1 MYKNKFK
8 IIFLILLMLTAIS
21 GSSHTESEDINN
33 NKKVYM
39 IVADKLT
46 LEDIDSMKNLKAL
59 ASDGGVGIMNTRGAN
74 RANSAEGYLSINA
87 SSRAYGT
94 LSHATAYNL
103 KDKKFSLYKKR
114 VGDIEKNEYQVGNT
128 EINRILDINLD
139 RSYDAKIG
147 ALGDNIHN
155 AGLKTAIFGN
165 SDNDENFL
173 RMASLIPMDSRGL
186 IDYGDVDDIVLE
198 DENYPYGIKTNYGKI
213 SKEIEKIKDK
223 ASLLVIDTGDLK
235 RLDLYN
241 SFLNDD
247 TFGKHRKNILI
258 EMDKFIGEINKNA
271 DKDSMFIVLSPTIEN
286 QRLKTSGLAPIVIW
300 ENDKTSSGVLK
311 SSTTRRDAI
320 ITNLDIAPTI
330 AEFLETPKDDF
341 IGNNIEIE
349 DKEDNLLYVNKLDRR
364 TNLTSILRSPYL
376 KLYNIFVILVI
387 VTSSLY
393 LIFNKSY
400 NKRFIKYIETLLM
413 MVLAI
418 PLVLLV
424 IPILSIENIYLYIFT
439 SIVSLFTLI
448 VLMKLL
454 LSRKNRLWALLMMNF
469 IIIILDISTGSNL
482 TKSSIMGYDPIIG
495 ARYFGIGNELLGVLL
510 ASMTLVLAYLLNK
523 YNNKLLLVILPITV
537 LLVGHP
543 NLGANVGGT
552 ISVLFASI
560 IYVFLVSNIKIDF
573 KRLLL
578 MGLGVVMVILIIGAM
593 DILINPNPTHLGKTI
608 LMIISNGPVSILSVL
623 VRKLSVNIRLIKV
636 STWAK
641 VLYTSLIFGVLL
653 FKSYKNKM
661 KSIYSK
667 YKYLDIGLISLISG
681 SIVGLLLNDSGL
693 LLAAISSMIMIVT
706 LIYLLMI
713 SLEEQIVKENYLE
726 VEDKK

>member
-8 IIFLILLMLTAIS
+8 IILLILIMLITIS
-21 GSSHTESEDINN
+21 STSHTESENINSH
-33 NKKVYM
+33 KKVYM

-46 LEDIDSMKNLKAL
+46 LEDIDSMRNLKAL

-94 LSHATAYNL
+94 LSHATAFNL

-114 VGDIEKNEYQVGNT
+114 VGDIKKDEYQVGNT

-147 ALGDNIHN
+147 ALGDNIHS

-198 DENYPYGIKTNYGKI
+198 DENYPYGIKTDYGKI
-213 SKEIEKIKDK
+213 SKEIEKIKDH
-223 ASLLVIDTGDLK
+223 ASLIIIDTGDLK

-247 TFGKHRKNILI
+247 TFKKHRKNILR
-258 EMDKFIGEINKNA
+258 EMDKFIGEINKSA
-271 DKDSMFIVLSPTIEN
+271 DEDSMFIVLSPTIEN
-286 QRLKTSGLAPIVIW
+286 QRLKISGLAPIVIW
-300 ENDKTSSGVLK
+300 EHGKTSSGILR

-330 AEFLETPKDDF
+330 ANFLDIPKDDF
-341 IGNNIEIE
+341 IGNNIELE
-349 DKEDNLLYVNKLDRR
+349 DKEDNLLYVSKLDSK

-376 KLYNIFVILVI
+376 KLYNILIILVI
-387 VTSSLY
+387 IISSLY
-393 LIFNKSY
+393 LIFNKFY
-400 NKRFIKYIETLLM
+400 KKGIIKLIETFLVITLS
-413 MVLAI
+413 I

-424 IPILSIENIYLYIFT
+424 IPILGIENIYLYIFA
-439 SIVSLFTLI
+439 SIVSLVILVVLI
-448 VLMKLL
+448 KLL

-523 YNNKLLLVILPITV
+523 YNNKLLLIILPITV

-560 IYVFLVSNIKIDF
+560 IFIFLISDIRINF

-578 MGLGVVMVILIIGAM
+578 TGLGVAIVILVIGAI
-593 DILINPNPTHLGKTI
+593 DIFINPNPTHLGKTI
-608 LMIISNGPVSILSVL
+608 LMIISNGPLSILSVL
-623 VRKLSVNIRLIKV
+623 LRKLSVNIRLMKV

-653 FKSYKNKM
+653 FKSYRSKI
-661 KSIYSK
+661 KSIYSR
-667 YKYLDIGLISLISG
+667 YKYLDIGFLSLISG
-681 SIVGLLLNDSGL
+681 SIIGLLLNDSGL
-693 LLAAISSMIMIVT
+693 LLAAISSMIMIIT

-713 SLEEQIVKENYLE
+713 SLEEQAEEGNYLE
-726 VEDKK
+726 VEDRE